1 MQRREALY
9 QVLLVAFLGGLS
21 VFVLYPFLWMVLTGF
36 KPPAEAY
43 TWPPKL
49 LPERWTLEHYR
60 ALWEA
65 LPVGRALWNSLWTSA
80 FLATS
85 NLVLASLAAYAFT
98 RLRFL
103 GRETLFGL
111 HVLSMLLPWQIT
123 LIPTF
128 LLVRSLGLVDTFL
141 GLLLPSLTSGYAV
154 YVLGQYLKTFPK
166 SLEESVLVDG
176 GTPLTALLRVVL
188 PLSRG
193 ALAVLWVLLFLGY
206 WQSFIWPSVVL
217 SSPEKMVLPVA
228 LLAIQNYHAVNIPL
242 LMAGT
247 TLMAL
252 PPVLVYLFFQR
263 ALQNPELFSGFKG

>member
-1 MQRREALY
+1 MRRREAFF
-9 QVLLVAFLGGLS
+9 QALLVAFLGGLS
-21 VFVLYPFLWMVLTGF
+21 LFILYPFLWMIFTGF

-43 TWPPKL
+43 TWPPRL

-60 ALWEA
+60 TLWEA

-98 RLRFL
+98 RLRFP
-103 GRETLFGL
+103 GQEALFGL

-141 GLLLPSLTSGYAV
+141 GFLLPSLTSGYAV
-154 YVLGQYLKTFPK
+154 YVLGQYLKSFPR

-217 SSPEKMVLPVA
+217 SSPERMVLPVA

-263 ALQNPELFSGFKG
+263 ALRNPELFSGFKG

>member
-1 MQRREALY
+1 MRRREALY

-43 TWPPKL
+43 TWPPRL
-49 LPERWTLEHYR
+49 LPGRWTLEHYR

-176 GTPLTALLRVVL
+176 GTPFTALLRVVL

-252 PPVLVYLFFQR
+252 PPVLVYLLFQR

>member
-1 MQRREALY
+1 MRRRERLR
-9 QVLLVAFLGGLS
+9 QTLLVLLLTPLALL
-21 VFVLYPFLWMVLTGF
+21 VLYPFLWMVFTGF
-36 KPPAEAY
+36 KAPQEAY
-43 TWPPKL
+43 AWPPTL
-49 LPERWTLEHYR
+49 WPREWTLEHYQ
-60 ALWEA
+60 ALFSA
-65 LPVGRALWNSLWTSA
+65 VPVGRALFNSLWTSA

-85 NLVLASLAAYAFT
+85 NLALGGMAAYAFT
-98 RLRFL
+98 RLAFP
-103 GRETLFGL
+103 GREFFFQG

-128 LLVRSLGLVDTFL
+128 LLVRALGLVDTFL
-141 GLLLPSLTSGYAV
+141 GYLIPSLTSGYAV
-154 YVLGQYLKTFPK
+154 YVLGQYLKSFPK

-176 GTPLTALLRVVL
+176 GTPFTALLKVVL

-217 SSPEKMVLPVA
+217 SSPERMVLPVA
-228 LLAIQNYHAVNIPL
+228 LLAVQNHYAVNIPL

-263 ALQNPELFSGFKG
+263 SLQNPELFSGFKG

>member
-1 MQRREALY
+1 MRRSRLY
-9 QVLLVAFLGGLS
+9 TQLFLVALLGFLSL
-21 VFVLYPFLWMVLTGF
+21 FILYPFLWMVFTSF
-36 KPPAEAY
+36 KPPEEAY
-43 TWPPKL
+43 AWPPRL
-49 LPERWTLEHYR
+49 LPQEWTLAHYQ
-60 ALWEA
+60 ALFQA
-65 LPVGRALWNSLWTSA
+65 IPVGKALWNSLWTSA

-98 RLRFL
+98 RLRFP
-103 GRETLFGL
+103 GRELFFQG

-123 LIPTF
+123 LIPSF
-128 LLVRSLGLVDTFL
+128 LLVRALGLVDTFA
-141 GLLLPSLTSGYAV
+141 GYLLPSLTSGWAV
-154 YVLGQYLKTFPK
+154 YVLGQYLKSFPR

-176 GTPLTALLRVVL
+176 GTPYTALVRVVL

-193 ALAVLWVLLFLGY
+193 ALAVLWVLLFLSY

-217 SSPEKMVLPVA
+217 SSPDKMVLSVA
-228 LLAIQNYHAVNIPL
+228 LLAVQNHYAINIPL

-252 PPVLVYLFFQR
+252 VPVLVYLSFQR

>member
-1 MQRREALY
+1 MRRREALY
-9 QVLLVAFLGGLS
+9 QVLLVSFLGGLS
-21 VFVLYPFLWMVLTGF
+21 VFVLYPFLWMVFSGF

-49 LPERWTLEHYR
+49 LPGRWTLEHYQ

-154 YVLGQYLKTFPK
+154 YVLGQYLKSFPK

-188 PLSRG
+188 PLARG

-252 PPVLVYLFFQR
+252 PPVLVYLLFQR

>member
-1 MQRREALY
+1 MRRREALY

-49 LPERWTLEHYR
+49 LPGRWTLEHYR

-252 PPVLVYLFFQR
+252 PPVLVYLLFQR

>member
-1 MQRREALY
+1 MRRREALY

-154 YVLGQYLKTFPK
+154 YVLGQYLKSFPK

>member
-1 MQRREALY
+1 MRRREALY
-9 QVLLVAFLGGLS
+9 QVLLVSFLGGLS
-21 VFVLYPFLWMVLTGF
+21 VFVLYPFLWMVFSGF

-49 LPERWTLEHYR
+49 LPGRWTLEHYQ

-154 YVLGQYLKTFPK
+154 YVLGQYLKSFPK

-252 PPVLVYLFFQR
+252 PPVLVYLLFQR

>member
-1 MQRREALY
+1 MRRREALY

-49 LPERWTLEHYR
+49 LPGRWTLEHYR

>member
-1 MQRREALY
+1 MQRFRLHT
-9 QVLLVAFLGGLS
+9 QLFLVALLGFLSL
-21 VFVLYPFLWMVLTGF
+21 FILYPFLWMVFTSF
-36 KPPAEAY
+36 KPPEEAY
-43 TWPPKL
+43 AWPPRL
-49 LPERWTLEHYR
+49 LPQEWTLAHYQ
-60 ALWEA
+60 ALFQA
-65 LPVGRALWNSLWTSA
+65 IPAGKALWNSLWTSA

-98 RLRFL
+98 RLRFP
-103 GRETLFGL
+103 GRELFFQG

-123 LIPTF
+123 LIPSF
-128 LLVRSLGLVDTFL
+128 LLIRALGLVDTFA
-141 GLLLPSLTSGYAV
+141 GYLLPSLTSGWAV
-154 YVLGQYLKTFPK
+154 YVLGQYLKSFPR

-176 GTPLTALLRVVL
+176 GTPYTALVRVVL

-193 ALAVLWVLLFLGY
+193 ALAVLWILLFLSY

-217 SSPEKMVLPVA
+217 SSPDKMVLPVA
-228 LLAIQNYHAVNIPL
+228 LLAVQNHYAINIPL

-252 PPVLVYLFFQR
+252 VPILVYLAFQR

>member
-1 MQRREALY
+1 MRRREALY
-9 QVLLVAFLGGLS
+9 QVLLVSFLGGLS
-21 VFVLYPFLWMVLTGF
+21 VFVLYPFLWMVFSGF

-49 LPERWTLEHYR
+49 LPGRWTLEHYR

-154 YVLGQYLKTFPK
+154 YVLGQYLKSFPK

-252 PPVLVYLFFQR
+252 PPVLVYLLFQR

>member
-1 MQRREALY
+1 MRRRRLLLQAVL
-9 QVLLVAFLGGLS
+9 VLLLSALG
-21 VFVLYPFLWMVLTGF
+21 VLVVYPFLWMVFTGF
-36 KPPAEAY
+36 KPVAEAY
-43 TWPPKL
+43 TWPPRL

-80 FLATS
+80 LLATA
-85 NLVLASLAAYAFT
+85 NLFLGALAAYAFT
-98 RLRFL
+98 RLSFQ
-103 GRETLFGL
+103 GRELLFGA

-128 LLVRSLGLVDTFL
+128 LLVRALGLVDTFW
-141 GLLLPSLTSGYAV
+141 GYILPSLSSGYAV
-154 YVLGQYLKTFPK
+154 YVLGQYLKTFPR

-176 GTPLTALLRVVL
+176 GTHLTALLRVVL
-188 PLSRG
+188 PLSQG

-206 WQSFIWPSVVL
+206 WQGFIWPSVVL
-217 SSPEKMVLPVA
+217 SSPERMVLPVA
-228 LLAIQNYHAVNIPL
+228 LLAVQNHYAVNVPL

-252 PPVLVYLFFQR
+252 PPVLVYLAFQR
-263 ALQNPELFSGFKG
+263 ALRNPELFSGFKG

>member
-1 MQRREALY
+1 MRRREALY

-49 LPERWTLEHYR
+49 LPGRWTLEHYR

-176 GTPLTALLRVVL
+176 GTPLTALLQVVL

-252 PPVLVYLFFQR
+252 PPVLVYLLFQR

>member
-1 MQRREALY
+1 MRRREAW
-9 QVLLVAFLGGLS
+9 QQALLVVALGLMGLL
-21 VFVLYPFLWMVLTGF
+21 VLYPFLWMVFTGF
-36 KPPAEAY
+36 KPAAEAY
-43 TWPPKL
+43 TWPPRL
-49 LPERWTLEHYR
+49 LPQSWTWEHYR
-60 ALWEA
+60 ALLEA

-85 NLVLASLAAYAFT
+85 NLLLGALAAYAFS
-98 RLRFL
+98 RLSFR
-103 GRETLFGL
+103 GREVFFGL

-128 LLVRSLGLVDTFL
+128 LLVRAMGLVDSFL
-141 GLLLPSLTSGYAV
+141 GLLLPSLTSGYGV

-176 GTPLTALLRVVL
+176 GTPLTALVRVVL

-193 ALAVLWVLLFLGY
+193 ALGVLWVLLFLAY

-228 LLAIQNYHAVNIPL
+228 LLAVQNHYAVNIPL

-252 PPVLVYLFFQR
+252 PPVLIYLVFQR
-263 ALQNPELFSGFKG
+263 WLRNPELFSGFKG

>member
-1 MQRREALY
+1 MRRREAFF
-9 QVLLVAFLGGLS
+9 QALLVALLGGLGLL
-21 VFVLYPFLWMVLTGF
+21 VLYPFLWMVFTGF

-43 TWPPKL
+43 AWPPKI

-98 RLRFL
+98 RLRFP
-103 GRETLFGL
+103 GREALFGL
-111 HVLSMLLPWQIT
+111 HILSMLLPWQIT

-154 YVLGQYLKTFPK
+154 YVLGQYLKSFPK

-176 GTPLTALLRVVL
+176 GTPLTVLLRVVL

-217 SSPEKMVLPVA
+217 SSPDKMVLPVA

-247 TLMAL
+247 TLMAV

-263 ALQNPELFSGFKG
+263 ALRNPELFSGFKG

>member
-49 LPERWTLEHYR
+49 LPGRWTLEHYR

-252 PPVLVYLFFQR
+252 PPVLVYLLFQR

>member
-1 MQRREALY
+1 MRRREALY

-123 LIPTF
+123 LIPSF

-154 YVLGQYLKTFPK
+154 YVLGQYLKSFPK

>member
-1 MQRREALY
+1 MRRREALY

-141 GLLLPSLTSGYAV
+141 GFLLPSLTSGYAV
-154 YVLGQYLKTFPK
+154 YVLGQYLKSFPK

>member
-1 MQRREALY
+1 MRRRERLR
-9 QVLLVAFLGGLS
+9 QTLLVLLLTPLALL
-21 VFVLYPFLWMVLTGF
+21 VLYPFLWMVFTGF
-36 KPPAEAY
+36 KAPQEAY
-43 TWPPKL
+43 AWPPTL
-49 LPERWTLEHYR
+49 WPREWTLEHYQ
-60 ALWEA
+60 ALFSA
-65 LPVGRALWNSLWTSA
+65 VPVGRALFNSLWTSA

-85 NLVLASLAAYAFT
+85 NLALGGMAAYAFT
-98 RLRFL
+98 RLAFP
-103 GRETLFGL
+103 GREFFFQG

-128 LLVRSLGLVDTFL
+128 LLVRALGLVDTFL
-141 GLLLPSLTSGYAV
+141 GYLIPSLTSGYAV
-154 YVLGQYLKTFPK
+154 YVLGQYLKSFPK

-176 GTPLTALLRVVL
+176 GTPFTAFLKVVL

-217 SSPEKMVLPVA
+217 SSPERMVLPVA
-228 LLAIQNYHAVNIPL
+228 LLAVQNHYAVNIPL

-263 ALQNPELFSGFKG
+263 SLQNPELFSGFKG

>member
-1 MQRREALY
+1 MRKRERLLQA
-9 QVLLVAFLGGLS
+9 VLVGFLGLLGMAI
-21 VFVLYPFLWMVLTGF
+21 LYPFLWMLFTGF

-49 LPERWTLEHYR
+49 LPERWTLEHYQ

-80 FLATS
+80 FLATA
-85 NLVLASLAAYAFT
+85 NLVLGAPAAYAFS
-98 RLRFL
+98 RLRFV
-103 GRETLFGL
+103 GSESLFGL

-128 LLVRSLGLVDTFL
+128 LLVRSMGLVDSFA

-154 YVLGQYLKTFPK
+154 YVLGQYLKSFPK

-176 GTPLTALLRVVL
+176 GTPITAFLRVVL

-263 ALQNPELFSGFKG
+263 ALRNPELYSGFKG